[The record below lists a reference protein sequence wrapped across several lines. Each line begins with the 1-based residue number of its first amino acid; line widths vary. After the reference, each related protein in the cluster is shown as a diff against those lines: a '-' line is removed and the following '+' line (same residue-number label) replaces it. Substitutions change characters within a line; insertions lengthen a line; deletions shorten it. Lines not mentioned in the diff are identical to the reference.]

1 MIRSSVVILA
11 SSVRT
16 PRNLSWEQTRL
27 TKKVGGF
34 RSSVSPSAAASHFH
48 GWDHCY
54 PSNPRARQYQTESVS
69 VNKDTR
75 K

>member
-34 RSSVSPSAAASHFH
+34 RSSVSPSAEPAIYMA
-48 GWDHCY
+48 GIIAI
-54 PSNPRARQYQTESVS
+54 PAIPEPAN
-69 VNKDTR
+69 TR
-75 K
+75 LKA